1 MYETRTALIN
11 DALVSCSCNCQAGSI
26 GNDGQSV
33 CVHNLP
39 LVFLYVI
46 LLTNGL
52 AQNILIEFAN
62 RWSMNLEK
70 KMIDC
75 QQIESIKHSLLT
87 LMSADGHDVGNN
99 EQAYSVT
106 DILEKFSV
114 GTQKAKVFLPRPK
127 DEELKPLRLI
137 NFQSNNKQGER
148 ACVPRLK
155 KGRGVAK
162 NSSTTIQLP
171 SAPTDTPTEMPINR
185 PTEMPTDTPSNPV
198 PLPIATDIL
207 PINHETTAT
216 PVTILKKNKY
226 NTLDSV
232 ICNVCKIPGR
242 LTNHTCTYPITK
254 GKFKIEGTEESI
266 CGTFFCVLCR
276 IGEEN
281 RTRCPCHVPGGS
293 SVENTIPSSNPTNIP
308 KDLPSTNSHTTPT
321 AEPSAD
327 PTNDIAPFQ
336 PNYSLVKRCIDA
348 LDDDKIKSRIYHRAS
363 DMYYLAEQDRLSDI
377 AGYNLLEMRAKKE
390 ARFVTAP
397 IRPISKVKDL
407 RQKEKGKKEMC
418 EKWNDAFKAQTM
430 RKSIYHRKER
440 KNAIE
445 SSTSSTST
453 TSSKSSTSAT
463 S

>member
-1 MYETRTALIN
+1 VKKIGIILKNSIRASMRGTMYETRTALIN

-114 GTQKAKVFLPRPK
+114 GTQKAKIFLPRPK

-198 PLPIATDIL
+198 PLSIATDIL

-242 LTNHTCTYPITK
+242 
-254 GKFKIEGTEESI
+254 
-266 CGTFFCVLCR
+266 
-276 IGEEN
+276 
-281 RTRCPCHVPGGS
+281 
-293 SVENTIPSSNPTNIP
+293 
-308 KDLPSTNSHTTPT
+308 
-321 AEPSAD
+321 
-327 PTNDIAPFQ
+327 
-336 PNYSLVKRCIDA
+336 
-348 LDDDKIKSRIYHRAS
+348 
-363 DMYYLAEQDRLSDI
+363 
-377 AGYNLLEMRAKKE
+377 
-390 ARFVTAP
+390 
-397 IRPISKVKDL
+397 
-407 RQKEKGKKEMC
+407 
-418 EKWNDAFKAQTM
+418 
-430 RKSIYHRKER
+430 
-440 KNAIE
+440 
-445 SSTSSTST
+445 
-453 TSSKSSTSAT
+453 
-463 S
+463 